1 MVTQLVEGKKV
12 KAHQYWPDREGTIST
27 IIIIII
33 IIVDREGTTISLK
46 GDAKV
51 ELTAT
56 SFQGDYHI
64 RWEKMVVNRTYFP
77 PQEVFLGLIQGK
89 TSHCDSDADDCL
101 ARSWCPK

>member
-12 KAHQYWPDREGTIST
+12 KAHQYWPDREGITIN
-27 IIIIII
+27 INI
-33 IIVDREGTTISLK
+33 IIVIIIDREGTTINLK

-64 RWEKMVVNRTYFP
+64 RWEKMVVNHTYFP
-77 PQEVFLGLIQGK
+77 PQEVFLGPVHRKI
-89 TSHCDSDADDCL
+89 SHCDSDADDCL
-101 ARSWCPK
+101 AGPGST

>member
-12 KAHQYWPDREGTIST
+12 KAHQYWPDREGTTNT
-27 IIIIII
+27 IIIINN
-33 IIVDREGTTISLK
+33 IVIDREGTTISLK

-64 RWEKMVVNRTYFP
+64 RWENMMVNHTYFP
-77 PQEVFLGLIQGK
+77 PQEVFLGLIQRK

-101 ARSWCPK
+101 AGPGGS

>member
-12 KAHQYWPDREGTIST
+12 KAHQYWPDREGTINT
-27 IIIIII
+27 INIIIIINI
-33 IIVDREGTTISLK
+33 IIDREGTIISLK

-64 RWEKMVVNRTYFP
+64 RWEKMMVNRTYFP
-77 PQEVFLGLIQGK
+77 PQEVFLGLV
-89 TSHCDSDADDCL
+89 
-101 ARSWCPK
+101 

>member
-12 KAHQYWPDREGTIST
+12 KAHQYWPDRQGTTIN
-27 IIIIII
+27 IIIINNII
-33 IIVDREGTTISLK
+33 IDREGTTISLK

-64 RWEKMVVNRTYFP
+64 RWENMMVNHTYFP

-89 TSHCDSDADDCL
+89 TSRCDSDADDCL
-101 ARSWCPK
+101 ARPGGS